1 MNIVADTGPLIALA
15 KLRQLRLLSA
25 LADQVLI
32 PTYVQWELLAKVGA
46 ETHELQHGLEQLLAV
61 KPAPAPQGTQRAA
74 LAHLDEG
81 ERQAILLA
89 LTAPTETILL
99 MDDQAGR
106 TAARRWQLS
115 VTGVVGILVRAK
127 ECKLIPKVIPL
138 LRRLQR
144 EGYWLSEETIE
155 TARQLAGE

>member
-1 MNIVADTGPLIALA
+1 MNIVADTGPLIGLA
-15 KLRQLRLLSA
+15 KIRQLRLLA
-25 LADQVLI
+25 VLADQVLI
-32 PTYVQWELLAKVGA
+32 PTCVQWELLAKVGA
-46 ETHELQHGLEQLLAV
+46 ETRELHQALERWLEV

-99 MDDQAGR
+99 MDDQSGR

-115 VTGVVGILVRAK
+115 VTGVVGILIHAK
-127 ECKLIPKVIPL
+127 ECQLIPKVIPL

-144 EGYWLSEETIE
+144 EGYWLSEETVE
-155 TARQLAGE
+155 AARQLAGE

>member
-1 MNIVADTGPLIALA
+1 MKLVADTGPLIALA
-15 KLRQLRLLSA
+15 KLRQLRLLTA
-25 LADQVLI
+25 LADQVII
-32 PTYVQWELLAKVGA
+32 PTHVQRELLAKVGA
-46 ETHELQHGLEQLLAV
+46 EVREIDHALQHFIEV
-61 KPAPAPQGTQRAA
+61 HPAPAPQGTQRGA

-89 LTAPTETILL
+89 LAAPTETILL

-144 EGYWLSEETIE
+144 EGYWLSEETVE